1 MNHLTIR
8 NVKKSLIE
16 ALDNVIEE
24 SNKSYIAKNERRKKI
39 EWWL

>member
-1 MNHLTIR
+1 MNQLTIR

-24 SNKSYIAKNERRKKI
+24 SNKSYIAKNERLTDGKN
-39 EWWL
+39 